1 MIGYQVRSRHLF
13 LEMLTGAL
21 HEEKQSFEN
30 INICIL
36 VSTSLMV
43 FTSIMEA
50 LAFYLYNN
58 KVRSISNIT
67 ELTIFKVILKYFL
80 QFHPRNEIVR
90 M

>member
-1 MIGYQVRSRHLF
+1 MSLKIGYQVRYRHLF

-21 HEEKQSFEN
+21 PEEKQSFEN

-50 LAFYLYNN
+50 LTFYLYNN
-58 KVRSISNIT
+58 KVLIDYT
-67 ELTIFKVILKYFL
+67 LTIFKFILFFFAVSSK
-80 QFHPRNEIVR
+80 E
-90 M
+90 

>member
-1 MIGYQVRSRHLF
+1 MKMLIKIGYQVKSRHLF

-21 HEEKQSFEN
+21 PEEKHSFEN

-50 LAFYLYNN
+50 LTFYLYNN
-58 KVRSISNIT
+58 KVLMDYT
-67 ELTIFKVILKYFL
+67 LTIFKFILFFFAVSSKK
-80 QFHPRNEIVR
+80 
-90 M
+90 